1 MAIPDSLQHR
11 IDLFKESGRIFQKAN
26 DVFAENSWSQV
37 MLGQGLLP
45 EQYHPIVNMMSD
57 DELMRMQSHF
67 ESRQPLL
74 RQSELGSVEQIRQWL
89 LWIALLFAL
98 SEIFLILVRRN
109 STPTA

>member
-1 MAIPDSLQHR
+1 MREETVSDSELSLKPKSSR
-11 IDLFKESGRIFQKAN
+11 TFSVNLPPFESEMR
-26 DVFAENSWSQV
+26 
-37 MLGQGLLP
+37 L
-45 EQYHPIVNMMSD
+45 MSD